1 MDIKENEIDCLKILK
16 YKLDHHSLYDIL
28 RAYRYN
34 GFIFEKEVD
43 SSSIIYQIKFAYNYA
58 EKLFTDIVYSYIAIY
73 YPPYL
78 VAFVIIQL
86 TRKKFFDSKYMKKIK
101 KVYGIKQNDYKE
113 CYDEIKSLLNNIEKG
128 LKINDYKKIKN
139 KEENGTK
146 EGDKNDIKNNIN
158 ENNSSVVDQIKDIT
172 EQTSNINLE
181 NKDKENNISNNNND
195 KDSINLN
202 KSENDNKIE

>member
-28 RAYRYN
+28 RAYMYN

-58 EKLFTDIVYSYIAIY
+58 EKLFTDIVYSY
-73 YPPYL
+73 
-78 VAFVIIQL
+78 
-86 TRKKFFDSKYMKKIK
+86 KIK

-146 EGDKNDIKNNIN
+146 EGDKNDIKNNMN
-158 ENNSSVVDQIKDIT
+158 ENNSSVVNQIKEIT

-181 NKDKENNISNNNND
+181 NKDKEIIFQIIITI
-195 KDSINLN
+195 KKVLI
-202 KSENDNKIE
+202 